1 MATMATVIQ
10 DRPDLDARESSQLST
25 GTIAILNQGE
35 VNEMLAAWLFQVAK
49 RWPYLP
55 TPVRPQGNQI
65 ARQRNMAVER
75 MIGDWLLFLDADM
88 VPPST
93 DVLLD
98 LVESEADVVS
108 GVALERWP
116 PFRVGATSLE
126 TGEKLLLKDL
136 PTSGPL
142 EVATVGTG
150 CLLVRRGV
158 FAVMDPPWFRC
169 GQVDPQYLTED
180 SEFCLRAAKAGFRI
194 VLHCGVRVGHL
205 ATGVLWPGRNGQR
218 WIEWRGPV
226 DVRESVEEIGR
237 EG

>member
-1 MATMATVIQ
+1 MTTMIQ
-10 DRPDLDARESSQLST
+10 DRPDLDAREVRELSP

-35 VNEMLAAWLFQVAK
+35 INEMLSAWLFQVAK
-49 RWPYLP
+49 RWPHLP

-75 MIGDWLLFLDADM
+75 MVGDWLFFLDADM

-93 DVLLD
+93 DILAD
-98 LVESEADVVS
+98 LVLSDAEIVS
-108 GVALERWP
+108 GVALERYP
-116 PFRVGATSLE
+116 PFHVGATHVE
-126 TGEKLLLKDL
+126 THEKLLLKDL
-136 PTSGPL
+136 PISGPL

-150 CLLVRRGV
+150 CLLVRRPV
-158 FAVMDPPWFRC
+158 FAAMDPPWFRC
-169 GQVDPQYLTED
+169 GQIDPQYLTED

-194 VLHCGVRVGHL
+194 LLHCSVRIGHV

-226 DVRESVEEIGR
+226 DVREAVDEIESRG
-237 EG
+237 